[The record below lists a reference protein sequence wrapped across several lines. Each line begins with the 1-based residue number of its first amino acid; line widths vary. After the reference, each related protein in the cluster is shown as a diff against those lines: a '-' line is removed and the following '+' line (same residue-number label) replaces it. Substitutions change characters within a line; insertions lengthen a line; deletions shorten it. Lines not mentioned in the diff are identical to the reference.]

1 MVPTLKMCIKHS
13 PLENDDLWRE
23 YFSVDN
29 FYRPR
34 SSSRLYKP
42 RVTKCP
48 RVACLVMFSKTQM
61 LASRG
66 RRECLVRCWEQVQT
80 MRTVEVHP
88 PQTSPVSLC
97 PSTHWGVCL
106 LLHQESLGFILFS
119 QSHPFTCTDYFCH
132 FQILQSPFKQKSGP
146 NLPLEKPFFPPIYR
160 FLWLRLLSPC

>member
-34 SSSRLYKP
+34 SSSRLHKP

-88 PQTSPVSLC
+88 PQTSPVSLLIF
-97 PSTHWGVCL
+97 SNRKSQL
-106 LLHQESLGFILFS
+106 ILYSLCCIYLNPTKNILYFREKY
-119 QSHPFTCTDYFCH
+119 FTCHIFTSLSFSSKHKALKQWLKVTEH
-132 FQILQSPFKQKSGP
+132 FSNFKGK
-146 NLPLEKPFFPPIYR
+146 
-160 FLWLRLLSPC
+160 